1 MVNNWRT
8 YLKVSAATLASG
20 AAAIFTASTSAYGA
34 PLVPAP
40 TGAKEVRTHTQAPD
54 TLTSAR
60 AATGD
65 RVADIRIAQ
74 FVEVDRM
81 SSERTT
87 KPRMGQV
94 TSVSQLSDI
103 QPTDWAFGALQSL
116 VERYGCIAGY
126 PDGTYRPNRALTRY
140 EFAAGL
146 NACLDR
152 INELIAAATVSQVRR
167 QDIVI
172 LQRLQEDFATELAQ
186 LRGRVDS
193 LEVRT
198 GALEANR
205 FSASNRP
212 QGPLFSLGSSSRL
225 LGEAIFVLS
234 DVFSGEGETETVL
247 QQRVRMVLLTSFTG
261 KDLLFYRFTSLGNS
275 RIRNLSGGTREGLL
289 TSQFYGDSNNIDFS
303 SFLEYIFPVGDKLHV
318 HFSANFGS
326 MWLLTVNTLN
336 PYFDSYGGGNGALSI
351 FGERNAIYRLS
362 GGSGLALNYR
372 FSNAWA
378 LAGGY
383 LAEEPF
389 NPSPGAGLFNG
400 NYVAWGQLTWTPT
413 RSFGVSFLYNNSY
426 FNAGTFAFNDGGG
439 VYGIRGFTGTGIM
452 EDALAPFKVV
462 ANSYGGQFSWRIN
475 PKFVMSGWVGLTNVR
490 AIGQG
495 DGEIWNYA
503 LTFALPD
510 LGGEGNLGGLVVGA
524 EPYLG
529 HLEGVTVPS
538 NDTSIHIEAF
548 YKYQVTPGI
557 TVTPGVIWITAP
569 NQNRDNEDIV
579 LGVVR
584 TTFWF

>member
-8 YLKVSAATLASG
+8 YLRVSLVSLASG
-20 AAAIFTASTSAYGA
+20 AAAIFTASPSAYGA
-34 PLVPAP
+34 PLVPA
-40 TGAKEVRTHTQAPD
+40 AKGVRQVRTHVQAHD
-54 TLTSAR
+54 TLTSAP
-60 AATGD
+60 AVTGD
-65 RVADIRIAQ
+65 RVAEIRIAQ
-74 FVEVDRM
+74 FVEVDRL
-81 SSERTT
+81 SSERMT
-87 KPRMGQV
+87 KRGMGQV
-94 TSVSQLSDI
+94 TSVTQLSDI

-126 PDGTYRPNRALTRY
+126 PDGTYRANRALTRY

-193 LEVRT
+193 LEART

-212 QGPLFSLGSSSRL
+212 QGPFSFGANSRL
-225 LGEAIFVLS
+225 LGEAIFALS
-234 DVFSGEGETETVL
+234 DVFSGEGETETVF
-247 QQRVRMVLLTSFTG
+247 QQRVRMVLITSFTG

-275 RIRNLSGGTREGLL
+275 SLRNLAGGTREGFI
-289 TSQFYGDSNNIDFS
+289 TSQYFGDSNNIVLS
-303 SFLEYIFPVGDKLHV
+303 SALEYIFPVGEKLHV
-318 HFSANFGS
+318 HVAMNFGAQ
-326 MWLLTVNTLN
+326 WLITANTLN
-336 PYFDSYGGGNGALSI
+336 PYLDGFGGGNGALSI
-351 FGERNAIYRLS
+351 FAERNAIYRLS
-362 GGSGLALNYR
+362 GGPGLGFNYR
-372 FSNAWA
+372 FSNNLA
-378 LAGGY
+378 LTGGY

-389 NPSPGAGLFNG
+389 NPSEGAGLFNG

-413 RSFGVSFLYNNSY
+413 RSLGVSFLYNNSY
-426 FNAGTFAFNDGGG
+426 FNPGTFAFNDGGG
-439 VYGIRGFTGTGIM
+439 VYGVGSLTGTGVM
-452 EDALAPFKVV
+452 DDALAPFKIV

-538 NDTSIHIEAF
+538 NDTSVHIEAF

>member
-8 YLKVSAATLASG
+8 YLRVSAATLASG
-20 AAAIFTASTSAYGA
+20 TAAIFIASTSAYGTT
-34 PLVPAP
+34 LVLAQ
-40 TGAKEVRTHTQAPD
+40 TGDLDVRTHVKPHD
-54 TLTSAR
+54 VLTSAH
-60 AATGD
+60 AVTGD
-65 RVADIRIAQ
+65 NVAPIQIAQ

-81 SSERTT
+81 SSQRTT
-87 KPRMGQV
+87 KRGMGQV

-152 INELIAAATVSQVRR
+152 INELIAAATISQVRR
-167 QDIVI
+167 EDIVI

-193 LEVRT
+193 LEART
-198 GALEANR
+198 GGLEANR

-212 QGPLFSLGSSSRL
+212 QGAFSFGANSRL
-225 LGEAIFVLS
+225 LGEAIFAFS

-261 KDLLFYRFTSLGNS
+261 EDLLFYRFASLGNS
-275 RIRNLSGGTREGLL
+275 SLRNLAGGTREGFL
-289 TSQFYGDSNNIDFS
+289 TSQYYGDGNAVFS
-303 SFLEYIFPVGDKLHV
+303 SALEYIFPVGEKLDVHV
-318 HFSANFGS
+318 AMNFGAQ
-326 MWLLTVNTLN
+326 WLITANTLN
-336 PYFDSYGGGNGALSI
+336 PYFDGAGGGNGALSI
-351 FGERNAIYRLS
+351 FAERNAIYRLS
-362 GGSGLALNYR
+362 GGSGLGLNYR
-372 FSNAWA
+372 FSNNLA
-378 LAGGY
+378 LTGGY
-383 LAEEPF
+383 FAEEHF
-389 NPSPGAGLFNG
+389 NPSDGAGLFNG

-413 RSFGVSFLYNNSY
+413 RRLGVSFLYNNSY
-426 FNAGTFAFNDGGG
+426 FNPGTFAFNDGGG
-439 VYGIRGFTGTGIM
+439 VYGFRSFTGTGVM
-452 EDALAPFKVV
+452 DDALAPFKIV

-538 NDTSIHIEAF
+538 NDTSVHVEAF